1 MDSVAWL
8 DRLIAFPTVSRDSNR
23 GLIACVHE
31 YLAGLGARVR
41 VVGNADGSKAN
52 LFASFGPWGDG
63 GVLLSGHTD
72 VVPVDGQVWTHDP
85 FRMTE
90 RDGLLFGRGACDM
103 KGFLAC
109 MLTAAAQAAARPLA
123 RPLHLSFSY
132 DEEIGCVGVRALL
145 DVLAAEGPRPD
156 LCLIGEPTGMQV
168 ATGHKGKISA
178 RATCCG
184 VAGHSALAPLA
195 CNAIH
200 LASDLVQRLRAR
212 QDSIASTGMRDSGYD
227 VPYTTLHVGRI
238 GGGVA
243 LNMVPE
249 TCTLDFEIRAIAAD
263 SAPDILAAIAGDA
276 VALTA
281 EVRHRFPAAG
291 IRIETI
297 NAYPGLDTPA
307 NSEAFA
313 LVRALAEAG
322 GPIKVAFGTEG
333 GLFQAALGM
342 PVLVCGPGHMAQ
354 GHVPDEFVSRAQLA
368 RCDAM
373 LAGMVGQLAV

>member
-263 SAPDILAAIAGDA
+263 SAPEILAAIAGDA
-276 VALTA
+276 AALTA